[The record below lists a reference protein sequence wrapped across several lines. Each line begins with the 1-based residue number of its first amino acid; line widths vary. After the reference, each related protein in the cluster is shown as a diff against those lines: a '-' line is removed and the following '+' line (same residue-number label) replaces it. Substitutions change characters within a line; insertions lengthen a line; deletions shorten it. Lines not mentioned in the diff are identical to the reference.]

1 MSKVAYRVLN
11 LCGLATFDLIVQV
24 EHWCFW
30 WPDDVIDDAMISKSI
45 VTRWCPWWH
54 DDVLMGVR
62 LCSWCTC
69 FAFIHMK
76 KFGLHIFFFFQVTKY
91 FYLDVCPRMTC
102 LFFLK
107 STLCQWSDQIVLW
120 TDRWQNINFCL
131 AAEIFVFI
139 RKTFLKLQLI
149 LYSGANI
156 FPIHPLNISQ
166 ISGQINAVHPVV
178 EKHCQVLHYCGKN
191 SNDR

>member
-1 MSKVAYRVLN
+1 MKVSKVAYRVLN

-24 EHWCFW
+24 TTLMFLMN
-30 WPDDVIDDAMISKSI
+30 DDTVMSM
-45 VTRWCPWWH
+45 VTRWC
-54 DDVLMGVR
+54 
-62 LCSWCTC
+62 SWVYDYVHGILALPLFTWKSSVY
-69 FAFIHMK
+69 IS
-76 KFGLHIFFFFQVTKY
+76 FFQVTEY
-91 FYLDVCPRMTC
+91 FYLDIFSRMTC

>member
-1 MSKVAYRVLN
+1 MKVSKVAYRVLN

-24 EHWCFW
+24 TTLMFL
-30 WPDDVIDDAMISKSI
+30 M
-45 VTRWCPWWH
+45 TRWCPWWH
-54 DDVLMGVR
+54 DDVHGYTIMFMVYLLCLYSHEKVR
-62 LCSWCTC
+62 FTYL
-69 FAFIHMK
+69 
-76 KFGLHIFFFFQVTKY
+76 FFKLQNTFFQVTEY
-91 FYLDVCPRMTC
+91 FYLDIFPRMTC

-156 FPIHPLNISQ
+156 FPIHP
-166 ISGQINAVHPVV
+166 
-178 EKHCQVLHYCGKN
+178 
-191 SNDR
+191 